1 MSNELIKAGKNIYL
15 KNNLYCLQ
23 LTTNESK
30 HQKIDHPKGTVIHD
44 YNGNWNTSQ
53 VGINAKDVSDAVC
66 QAVWGA
72 KNVDY
77 IPSTCYEDENLRFSG
92 SIVDQGNQIE
102 LALKQF
108 KTI

>member
-1 MSNELIKAGKNIYL
+1 MANEELKFGKNIYL

-23 LTTNESK
+23 LIEGK
-30 HQKIDHPKGTVIHD
+30 VDHPKGTVIHD
-44 YNGNWNTSQ
+44 YNGNWETSQ

-92 SIVDQGNQIE
+92 SIEDQGNQIE

-108 KTI
+108 NMNF